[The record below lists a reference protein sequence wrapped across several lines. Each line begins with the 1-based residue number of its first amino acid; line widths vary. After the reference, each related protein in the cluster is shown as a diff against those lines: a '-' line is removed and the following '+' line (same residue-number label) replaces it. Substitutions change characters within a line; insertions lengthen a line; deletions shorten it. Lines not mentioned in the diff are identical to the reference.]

1 MSSPVR
7 YIFRLVLFVLVQQ
20 FVLYQVPPLHQYLSP
35 VIYYLFILW
44 LPFTIGR
51 SSLLFVSFLTGIT
64 LDFFTKTPGMHAAA
78 CLLIG
83 YVRPFLINFL
93 MPQQGVEFNYREPSA
108 TSLGI
113 VPYATY
119 VALLTLLHHS
129 VLFTIQAFQFGNILY
144 LVLKTAGSFF
154 ISVLLVFIIE
164 IIFTRKQKFI
174 TNT

>member
-1 MSSPVR
+1 
-7 YIFRLVLFVLVQQ
+7 
-20 FVLYQVPPLHQYLSP
+20 LHQYLSP

-44 LPFTIGR
+44 LPFTTGR
-51 SSLLFVSFLTGIT
+51 SSLLLISFITGIT

-78 CLLIG
+78 CVFIG
-83 YVRPFLINFL
+83 YIRPFLINIL
-93 MPQQGVEFNYREPSA
+93 LPQQGVDFNYREPSA
-108 TSLGI
+108 TSLGL

-119 VALLTLLHHS
+119 VALLTLLHHG
-129 VLFTIQAFQFGNILY
+129 VLFSVQAFQFGNVLY

-154 ISVLLVFIIE
+154 ISLLLIFIIE